1 MLFFFRYDIAEGY
14 KNKGS
19 HKIGFSNI
27 IRQNLTNFFYNVT
40 KHRTRKPAYQGS
52 IVRLFLLPVLFV
64 IFGIPSYAQQG
75 PKKIKTII
83 IDPGHGGKETGAEA
97 DYPGTLGT
105 IEKNLTL
112 AIAMKLVDTLRKDL
126 PDVNIVPTRTT
137 DTTMS
142 VRDKAKFANDNHGD
156 LFVSIHADAVVL
168 KTGYNIVGHKNE
180 TYHTTKYVGKGK
192 NRKKVVTK
200 HTRRV
205 AIKQYYKIPTQRR
218 GTSTLILVARQSADK
233 VKAMEGSD
241 MEFLTD
247 DTDSANNIN
256 YESPEWKA
264 SAMLYSQ
271 KYFRRSYQLAN
282 LVQEEVAKTGRPDLG
297 VWQRE
302 KGLWVLHATQMPAI
316 LIETGFIVNP
326 EDERYLNSEKG
337 QDELASAIARAI
349 IKYTE
354 QVNGVIVPAVSGK

>member
-1 MLFFFRYDIAEGY
+1 MT
-14 KNKGS
+14 N
-19 HKIGFSNI
+19 HKKSELVHSGF
-27 IRQNLTNFFYNVT
+27 
-40 KHRTRKPAYQGS
+40 
-52 IVRLFLLPVLFV
+52 IVRLSLLSFLVLSMGSYC
-64 IFGIPSYAQQG
+64 FGQQG

-112 AIAMKLVDTLRKDL
+112 AISLRVVDLLKKEL
-126 PDVNIVPTRTT
+126 PDVNIIPTRTK
-137 DTTMS
+137 DTTMT
-142 VRDKAKFANDNHGD
+142 VREKAKFANDNRGD

-168 KTGYNIVGHKNE
+168 KTGYKILGYRNQ
-180 TYHTTKYVGKGK
+180 TYNTTKYVGKGK
-192 NRKKVVTK
+192 SRKKVVTK
-200 HTRRV
+200 HTRKV
-205 AIKQYYKIPTQRR
+205 PIKQYYKIPTQRK

-233 VKAMEGSD
+233 VKAMEDSEMD
-241 MEFLTD
+241 FITD
-247 DTDSANNIN
+247 EGDSANNVN

-326 EDERYLNSEKG
+326 DDEKYLNSESG
-337 QDELASAIARAI
+337 QQELSQAIANAI
-349 IKYTE
+349 VKYTE
-354 QVNGVIVPAVSGK
+354 LVDGVNKPTTAGN